1 MRSELEVPLASDET
15 AAAIRAP
22 RDPIRSSALELG
34 VGGFGRAQLIV
45 VAANTLIAGFFAA
58 VQLLPFL
65 RCLLYTQLIG
75 NAMFWLSFGLH
86 RLQGLTTI
94 TWRTSAVAIVL
105 GCMLGLP
112 VARLCDIGVLGGRF
126 LDAGVL
132 LPPLAGAL
140 VFGPIVAHYFHTRA
154 QVAEGQARLQGEM
167 LRRLED
173 EQRLTEAELKL
184 LQAQIEP
191 HFLFNTLSNILQLVD
206 ADPPNAKRMLL
217 NLTSYLRASLHRT
230 RAGATTVGEELNLLR
245 AYLEI
250 QAVRM
255 GTRLAYLIDCPA
267 ELRGLS
273 LPPLLLQ
280 PLVENA
286 VRHGLEPRPAGGEVR
301 VQVAREDHA
310 LVLQVLDTG
319 VGLAPE
325 SPSGVGLANVR
336 ARVRAVSRG
345 RGSMVMSPYVPHG
358 LSVRIALPLSGGAG
372 DPSKLGVD
380 GDTL

>member
-1 MRSELEVPLASDET
+1 VEVPLTSDET
-15 AAAIRAP
+15 APAIRAP
-22 RDPIRSSALELG
+22 RDPSQPSTLELA
-34 VGGFGRAQLIV
+34 VGSLGRAQLIV

-58 VQLLPFL
+58 VQGSPFL

-75 NAMFWLSFGLH
+75 NAMFWLNWALH
-86 RLQGLTTI
+86 RFQGLTAI
-94 TWRTSAVAIVL
+94 TWKTSVVAILL
-105 GCMLGLP
+105 GCVLGLP
-112 VARLCDIGVLGGRF
+112 VARLCDVGVLGGRF

-140 VFGPIVAHYFHTRA
+140 VFGPIVAHYFHARA
-154 QVAEGQARLQGEM
+154 QVAEGQARLRGEM

-230 RAGATTVGEELNLLR
+230 RAGATTVGEELNLVR

-255 GTRLAYLIDCPA
+255 GTRLAYRIDCPV
-267 ELRGLS
+267 ELRGLA

-286 VRHGLEPRPAGGEVR
+286 VRHGLEPGPGGGEVR

-310 LVLQVLDTG
+310 LVLRVQDTG
-319 VGLAPE
+319 VGLDPE
-325 SPSGVGLANVR
+325 RPSGVGLANVR
-336 ARVRAVSRG
+336 ARVRAVSGG
-345 RGSMVMSPYVPHG
+345 RGSLAMSPHPPHG
-358 LSVRIALPLSGGAG
+358 LSVRIALPLSGGVG
-372 DPSKLGVD
+372 DSARLGAD
-380 GDTL
+380 GGPP